1 MFPYI
6 CYLFNSQIL
15 TNQDIKI
22 LKIMF
27 SVLSLHLICS
37 KLNSAPY
44 HPCHIRAFG
53 LKNLQKAT
61 SFIKEGII
69 YYKYSLIFIFC

>member
-1 MFPYI
+1 
-6 CYLFNSQIL
+6 
-15 TNQDIKI
+15 
-22 LKIMF
+22 
-27 SVLSLHLICS
+27 
-37 KLNSAPY
+37 LNSAPY